1 MREPGKLVDISCG
14 LFGAPVFPGD
24 PVPEKQPVSQ
34 IAQGVSYNLTRVS
47 LGSHGGTHM
56 DAPCHFLPQ
65 GASIDQVELF
75 RCVGPCQV
83 VRADGRLG
91 VPWVKSLGELA
102 GKRLLVQGE
111 VELSLEAAEELARQG
126 LYLLGVEG
134 MTVGPLSDPG
144 PVHRALLGAQV
155 ALLESCDLSGVEPG
169 RYFLAAQPLKW
180 EGLDGAPVRAVL
192 LQEEEEKE
200 GSL

>member
-1 MREPGKLVDISCG
+1 MKIYDLSKEVFS
-14 LFGAPVFPGD
+14 AAVFPGD
-24 PVPEKQPVSQ
+24 PVAYHQPVLEL
-34 IAQGVSYNLTRVS
+34 AKGDGCNLTALT
-47 LGSHGGTHM
+47 LGSHTGTHM
-56 DAPCHFLPQ
+56 DAPSHFVP
-65 GASIDQVELF
+65 GGKTIDQVELS
-75 RCVGPCQV
+75 RCVGPCTLVEAQGLLTGEWAEKV
-83 VRADGRLG
+83 LETGVR
-91 VPWVKSLGELA
+91 
-102 GKRLLVQGE
+102 RLLIKGE

-169 RYFLAAQPLKW
+169 RYFLAAQPLKL
-180 EGLDGAPVRAVL
+180 EGLDGAPVRALL

-200 GSL
+200 ESL

>member
-1 MREPGKLVDISCG
+1 M
-14 LFGAPVFPGD
+14 
-24 PVPEKQPVSQ
+24 
-34 IAQGVSYNLTRVS
+34 
-47 LGSHGGTHM
+47 
-56 DAPCHFLPQ
+56 
-65 GASIDQVELF
+65 
-75 RCVGPCQV
+75 
-83 VRADGRLG
+83 
-91 VPWVKSLGELA
+91 
-102 GKRLLVQGE
+102 
-111 VELSLEAAEELARQG
+111 
-126 LYLLGVEG
+126 
-134 MTVGPLSDPG
+134 GPLSDPG